1 MNIEKCLNPKQELN
15 NSDPDKCS
23 VTWIFEK
30 KIKPVTV
37 AKTTKKRKTTKK
49 TSPKAKKVVD
59 KSSENVILNKEEK
72 TEPKE
77 TSK

>member
-1 MNIEKCLNPKQELN
+1 MFCYLDFWEKN
-15 NSDPDKCS
+15 
-23 VTWIFEK
+23 
-30 KIKPVTV
+30 
-37 AKTTKKRKTTKK
+37 KTGHGSKNDKKRKTTKK